1 MNKIGLPCRMHV
13 NVLSRKTIRCMKL
26 TFLLLFAFN
35 LHVFAK
41 GYAQTFTL
49 NMKNVGAEDVLN
61 KLQTES
67 NYRFFYNYGQIKTL
81 DKVTVVVKDETL
93 PNILSMVLGQRFD
106 FKVLEDNLVV
116 ISSKGDYF
124 NNVQGTI
131 TDDRGVPLL
140 GVSVVIKG
148 TNKGTTTNADGRYM
162 LDAVAN
168 DILVFSMVGYESQ
181 EIKVSKRTL
190 IDIQLSL
197 SASSLSQIV
206 VVGYGT
212 TRKRDVTGSVGSVKV
227 TELQKAPVRS
237 FEEAL
242 AGRLAGV
249 TAVAADGQPG
259 ATINIVV
266 CGNNSLTQDNSPL
279 YVIDGFPIENP
290 DNNAINPAEIES
302 IEVLKDASSTAIYG
316 ARGAN
321 GVIIITTKKGKE
333 GKPVITY
340 NGYYGFQQNNKK
352 MELMDPYEFVKYQY
366 ERDST
371 NANNIYLINGNTLD
385 DFKNIRSV
393 DLQDSLFR
401 TSPFH
406 NHFLSLSGGSRDTK
420 YSVSGSILNQDGILT
435 NSGYDRYQGRFRLD
449 QRVNKNLNVGIN
461 TNYSNLHQ
469 YGTSPALGGNGF
481 FYGNMLYSVWA
492 FRPTSGKIND
502 PVDVDADDADF
513 LVLNGFNPIKTAK
526 NELREKFSDVLTS
539 TAYAEYSFAK
549 YFKLRVTGGIT
560 KTKTKSD
567 AFDNSQTPRGSPL
580 TKSGKDNGVSGSE
593 LNTQITNWVNENTI
607 TFSRKV
613 RHSDQLDLLA
623 GFTASGTKLASFG
636 AAANHIPNEDLGIS
650 GMDEG
655 QPVSITSTSSQYKL
669 ASFLGRVN
677 YALFSR
683 YLFTA
688 SIRADGSSKFSEAN
702 KWSYF
707 PSGAIAWRLSDENFI
722 KPLRFV
728 SNAKLRVSYGST
740 GNNRVSDFA
749 YLSRISLPSSLGYS
763 YNNQP
768 VDASILTALG
778 NPNLKWET
786 TDQFDIGLDLG
797 LFEQRI
803 SLETDIYRKI
813 TSNLLLDAA
822 VPGSIGFST
831 ALKNIGKVQNQG
843 IEFTLNTVNI
853 KGGKL
858 NWNTNFNI
866 SFNQNKVLAL
876 SDNETER
883 LTTASW
889 DTYTQNVPLYIAEIG
904 YSIARFWGYL
914 WDGNYQYSDFDQNT
928 PGVYILKSSVPSY
941 GTRTNIKPGDIKFKD
956 ISGPQ
961 GKPDGIID
969 AYDRT
974 IIGNSNPVF
983 TGGFSNNF
991 TYRNFDLNIF
1001 FNFSYGNDVIN
1012 INRIKFEGGGP
1023 VNQNMFASYINRWT
1037 PDNQNNTYF
1046 RTGGAGPV
1054 DYVYNTRVIEDGS
1067 FIKLKTVSLGYN
1079 FSSKLLNRIK
1089 VKSLRLYASG
1099 QNLLTFTKYHGF
1111 DPEVN
1116 KFGSDALR
1124 PAFDYSV
1131 YPYART
1137 ITFGLNVSF

>member
-1 MNKIGLPCRMHV
+1 
-13 NVLSRKTIRCMKL
+13 MKL
-26 TFLLLFAFN
+26 TFLLLFVFN

-49 NMKNVGAEDVLN
+49 NLKNVGAEEVLN
-61 KLQTES
+61 KLQNQS
-67 NYRFFYNYGQIKTL
+67 NYRFFYNSGQIKTL
-81 DKVTVVVKDETL
+81 QNITLVVKDETL
-93 PNILSMVLGQRFD
+93 PNILNRILGTQFG
-106 FKVLEDNLVV
+106 FKIIEDNMVV
-116 ISSKGDYF
+116 ISPKSDVF
-124 NNVQGTI
+124 NNVQGTV
-131 TDDRGVPLL
+131 TDDKGLPLT
-140 GVSVVIKG
+140 GVSIVIKG
-148 TNKGTTTNADGRYM
+148 TQKGTTTNIEGRYV
-162 LDAVAN
+162 LDAAPN

-181 EIKVSKRTL
+181 EVRVNKKTVVDL
-190 IDIQLSL
+190 QLSL
-197 SASSLSQIV
+197 SASSLSQVV

-212 TRKRDVTGSVGSVKV
+212 TRKRDVTGSVGSVKMSDI
-227 TELQKAPVRS
+227 QKAPIRS

-242 AGRLAGV
+242 SGRLAGV

-259 ATINIVV
+259 ASINIVV
-266 CGNNSLTQDNSPL
+266 RGNNSLTQDNSPL

-290 DNNAINPAEIES
+290 DNNAINPSEIES

-321 GVIIITTKKGKE
+321 GVIMITTKKGKE
-333 GKPVITY
+333 GRPVITY
-340 NGYYGFQQNNKK
+340 NGYYGFQQNNRKID
-352 MELMDPYEFVKYQY
+352 LMNPYEFVKYQY
-366 ERDST
+366 ERDSA
-371 NANNIYLINGNTLD
+371 NANNVYLINGNTLD
-385 DFKNIRSV
+385 DFKNVKGV

-406 NHFLSLSGGSRDTK
+406 NHFLSLIGGSKDTK
-420 YSVSGSILNQDGILT
+420 YSLSGSILNQDGILT

-449 QRVNKNLNVGIN
+449 QRVNSNLNVGIN
-461 TNYSNLHQ
+461 TNYSYLHQ

-502 PVDVDADDADF
+502 PVDVDAEDADF

-526 NELREKFSDVLTS
+526 NELREKFSDVFTS
-539 TAYAEYSFAK
+539 DAYAEYAFARF
-549 YFKLRVTGGIT
+549 FKLKITGGIT

-593 LNTQITNWVNENTI
+593 LNTQITNWVNENTL
-607 TFSRKV
+607 TYSRKV
-613 RHSDQLDLLA
+613 NGDDQLDLLA

-636 AAANHIPNEDLGIS
+636 AAANHIPNEDLEIS

-655 QPVSITSTSSQYKL
+655 QPVSITSTSSEYKL

-677 YALFSR
+677 YNFRSK

-688 SIRADGSSKFSEAN
+688 SMRADGSSKFSADH

-707 PSGAIAWRLSDENFI
+707 PSGAFAWRLSDESFM
-722 KPLRFV
+722 KSLRLV
-728 SNAKLRVSYGST
+728 SNAKLRISYGST

-786 TDQFDIGLDLG
+786 TNQLNIGLDLG
-797 LFEQRI
+797 LFNQRI
-803 SLETDIYRKI
+803 SLETDVYRKI

-822 VPGSIGFST
+822 VPGSIGFSS

-843 IEFTLNTVNI
+843 IEFTLNTVNV
-853 KGGKL
+853 KTEKF
-858 NWNTNFNI
+858 NWNSNFNI

-876 SDNETER
+876 SDNETQR

-889 DTYTQNVPLYIAEIG
+889 DTYTANVPLYIAAVG
-904 YSIARFWGYL
+904 DPVARFWGYL

-928 PGVYILKSSVPSY
+928 SGAYILKSSSPSY
-941 GTRTNIKPGDIKFKD
+941 GTRANIKPGDIKFKD

-961 GKPDGIID
+961 GKPDGLID

-974 IIGNSNPVF
+974 IIGNPNPVF

-991 TYRNFDLNIF
+991 IYGNFDLNVF
-1001 FNFSYGNDVIN
+1001 FNFAYGNDVIN

-1023 VNQNMFASYINRWT
+1023 VNQNMYAKYSNRWT

-1046 RTGGAGPV
+1046 RTGGQGPV

-1079 FSSKLLNRIK
+1079 FSSKLLSQVKI
-1089 VKSLRLYASG
+1089 KSLRVYVAG
-1099 QNLLTFTKYHGF
+1099 QNLLTFTNYQGF

>member
-1 MNKIGLPCRMHV
+1 
-13 NVLSRKTIRCMKL
+13 MKL
-26 TFLLLFAFN
+26 TFLLLFVFN

-49 NMKNVGAEDVLN
+49 NLKNVGAEEVLN
-61 KLQTES
+61 KLQNQS
-67 NYRFFYNYGQIKTL
+67 NYRFFYNSGQIKTL
-81 DKVTVVVKDETL
+81 QNITLVVKDETL
-93 PNILSMVLGQRFD
+93 PTILNRILGTQFG
-106 FKVLEDNLVV
+106 FKIIEDNMVV
-116 ISSKGDYF
+116 ISPKSDVF
-124 NNVQGTI
+124 NNVQGTV
-131 TDDRGVPLL
+131 TDDKGLPLT
-140 GVSVVIKG
+140 GVSIVIKG
-148 TNKGTTTNADGRYM
+148 TQKGTTTNIEGRYV
-162 LDAVAN
+162 LDAAPN

-181 EIKVSKRTL
+181 EVRVNKKTVVDL
-190 IDIQLSL
+190 QLSL
-197 SASSLSQIV
+197 SASSLSQVV

-212 TRKRDVTGSVGSVKV
+212 TRKRDVTGSVGSVKMSDI
-227 TELQKAPVRS
+227 QKAPIRS

-242 AGRLAGV
+242 SGRLAGV

-259 ATINIVV
+259 ASINIVV
-266 CGNNSLTQDNSPL
+266 RGNNSLTQDNSPL

-290 DNNAINPAEIES
+290 DNNAINPSEIES

-321 GVIIITTKKGKE
+321 GVIMITTKKGKE
-333 GKPVITY
+333 GRPVITY
-340 NGYYGFQQNNKK
+340 NGYYGFQQNNRKID
-352 MELMDPYEFVKYQY
+352 LMNPYEFVKYQY
-366 ERDST
+366 ERDSA
-371 NANNIYLINGNTLD
+371 NANNVYLINGNTLD
-385 DFKNIRSV
+385 DFKNVKGV

-406 NHFLSLSGGSRDTK
+406 NHFLSLIGGSKDTK
-420 YSVSGSILNQDGILT
+420 YSLSGSILNQDGILT

-449 QRVNKNLNVGIN
+449 QRVNSNLNVGIN
-461 TNYSNLHQ
+461 TNYSYLHQ

-502 PVDVDADDADF
+502 PVDVDAEDADF

-526 NELREKFSDVLTS
+526 NELREKFSDVFTS
-539 TAYAEYSFAK
+539 DAYAEYAFARF
-549 YFKLRVTGGIT
+549 FKLKITGGIT

-593 LNTQITNWVNENTI
+593 LNTQITNWVNENTL
-607 TFSRKV
+607 TYSRKV
-613 RHSDQLDLLA
+613 NGDDQLDLLA

-636 AAANHIPNEDLGIS
+636 AAANHIPNEDLEIS

-655 QPVSITSTSSQYKL
+655 QPVSITSTSSEYKL

-677 YALFSR
+677 YNFRSK

-688 SIRADGSSKFSEAN
+688 SMRADGSSKFSADH

-707 PSGAIAWRLSDENFI
+707 PSGAFAWRLSDESFM
-722 KPLRFV
+722 KSLRLV
-728 SNAKLRVSYGST
+728 SNAKLRISYGST

-786 TDQFDIGLDLG
+786 TNQLNIGLDLG
-797 LFEQRI
+797 LFNQRI
-803 SLETDIYRKI
+803 SLETDVYRKI

-822 VPGSIGFST
+822 VPGSIGFSS

-843 IEFTLNTVNI
+843 IEFTLNTVNV
-853 KGGKL
+853 KTEKF
-858 NWNTNFNI
+858 NWNSNFNI

-876 SDNETER
+876 SDNETQR

-889 DTYTQNVPLYIAEIG
+889 DTYTANVPLYIAAVG
-904 YSIARFWGYL
+904 DPVARFWGYL

-928 PGVYILKSSVPSY
+928 SGAYILKSSSPSY
-941 GTRTNIKPGDIKFKD
+941 GTRANIKPGDIKFKD

-961 GKPDGIID
+961 GKPDGLID

-974 IIGNSNPVF
+974 IIGNPNPVF

-991 TYRNFDLNIF
+991 IYGNFDLNVF
-1001 FNFSYGNDVIN
+1001 FNFAYGNDVIN

-1023 VNQNMFASYINRWT
+1023 VNQNMYAKYSNRWT

-1046 RTGGAGPV
+1046 RTGGQGPV

-1079 FSSKLLNRIK
+1079 FSSKLLSQVKI
-1089 VKSLRLYASG
+1089 KSLRVYVAG
-1099 QNLLTFTKYHGF
+1099 QNLLTFTNYQGF

>member
-1 MNKIGLPCRMHV
+1 
-13 NVLSRKTIRCMKL
+13 MKL
-26 TFLLLFAFN
+26 TFLLLFVFN

-49 NMKNVGAEDVLN
+49 NLKNVGAEEVLN
-61 KLQTES
+61 KLQNQS
-67 NYRFFYNYGQIKTL
+67 NYRFFYNSGQIKTL
-81 DKVTVVVKDETL
+81 QNITLVVKDETL
-93 PNILSMVLGQRFD
+93 PTILNRILGTQFG
-106 FKVLEDNLVV
+106 FKIIEDNMVV
-116 ISSKGDYF
+116 ISPKSDVF
-124 NNVQGTI
+124 NNVQGTV
-131 TDDRGVPLL
+131 TDDKGLPLT
-140 GVSVVIKG
+140 GVSIVIKG
-148 TNKGTTTNADGRYM
+148 TQKGTTTNIEGRYV
-162 LDAVAN
+162 LDAAPN

-181 EIKVSKRTL
+181 EVRVNKKTVVDL
-190 IDIQLSL
+190 QLSL
-197 SASSLSQIV
+197 SASSLSQVV

-212 TRKRDVTGSVGSVKV
+212 TRKRDVTGSVGSVKMSDI
-227 TELQKAPVRS
+227 QKAPIRS

-242 AGRLAGV
+242 SGRLAGV

-259 ATINIVV
+259 ASINIVV
-266 CGNNSLTQDNSPL
+266 RGNNSLTQDNSPL

-290 DNNAINPAEIES
+290 DNNAINPSEIES

-321 GVIIITTKKGKE
+321 GVIMITTKKGKE
-333 GKPVITY
+333 GRPVITY
-340 NGYYGFQQNNKK
+340 NGYYGFQQNNRKID
-352 MELMDPYEFVKYQY
+352 LMNPYEFVKYQY
-366 ERDST
+366 ERDSA
-371 NANNIYLINGNTLD
+371 NANNVYLINGNTLD
-385 DFKNIRSV
+385 DFKNVKGV

-406 NHFLSLSGGSRDTK
+406 NHFLSLIGGSKDTK
-420 YSVSGSILNQDGILT
+420 YSLSGSILNQDGILT

-449 QRVNKNLNVGIN
+449 QRVNSNLNVGIN
-461 TNYSNLHQ
+461 TNYSYLHQ

-502 PVDVDADDADF
+502 PVDVDAEDADF

-526 NELREKFSDVLTS
+526 NELREKFSDVFTS
-539 TAYAEYSFAK
+539 DAYAEYAFARF
-549 YFKLRVTGGIT
+549 FKLKITGGIT

-593 LNTQITNWVNENTI
+593 LNTQITNWVNENTL
-607 TFSRKV
+607 TYSRKV
-613 RHSDQLDLLA
+613 NGGDQLDLLA

-636 AAANHIPNEDLGIS
+636 AAANHIPNEDLEIS

-655 QPVSITSTSSQYKL
+655 QPVSITSTSSEYKL

-677 YALFSR
+677 YNFRSK

-688 SIRADGSSKFSEAN
+688 SMRADGSSKFSADH

-707 PSGAIAWRLSDENFI
+707 PSGAFAWRLSDESFM
-722 KPLRFV
+722 KSLRLV
-728 SNAKLRVSYGST
+728 SNAKLRISYGST

-786 TDQFDIGLDLG
+786 TNQLNIGLDLG
-797 LFEQRI
+797 LFNQRI
-803 SLETDIYRKI
+803 SLETDVYRKI

-822 VPGSIGFST
+822 VPGSIGFSS

-843 IEFTLNTVNI
+843 IEFTLNTVNV
-853 KGGKL
+853 KTEKF
-858 NWNTNFNI
+858 NWNSNFNI

-876 SDNETER
+876 SDNETQR

-889 DTYTQNVPLYIAEIG
+889 DTYTANVPLYIAAVG
-904 YSIARFWGYL
+904 DPVARFWGYL

-928 PGVYILKSSVPSY
+928 SGAYILKSSSPSY
-941 GTRTNIKPGDIKFKD
+941 GTRANIKPGDIKFKD

-961 GKPDGIID
+961 GKPDGLID

-974 IIGNSNPVF
+974 IIGNPNPVF

-991 TYRNFDLNIF
+991 IYGNFDLNVF
-1001 FNFSYGNDVIN
+1001 FNFAYGNDVIN

-1023 VNQNMFASYINRWT
+1023 VNQNMYAKYSNRWT

-1046 RTGGAGPV
+1046 RTGGQGPV

-1079 FSSKLLNRIK
+1079 FSSKLLSQVKI
-1089 VKSLRLYASG
+1089 KSLRVYVAG
-1099 QNLLTFTKYHGF
+1099 QNLLTFTNYQGF

>member
-1 MNKIGLPCRMHV
+1 
-13 NVLSRKTIRCMKL
+13 MKL
-26 TFLLLFAFN
+26 TFLLLFVFN

-49 NMKNVGAEDVLN
+49 NLKNVGAEEVLN
-61 KLQTES
+61 KLQNQS
-67 NYRFFYNYGQIKTL
+67 NYRFFYNSGQIKTL
-81 DKVTVVVKDETL
+81 QNITLVVKDETL
-93 PNILSMVLGQRFD
+93 PTILNRILGTQFG
-106 FKVLEDNLVV
+106 FKIIEDNMVV
-116 ISSKGDYF
+116 ISPKSDVF
-124 NNVQGTI
+124 NNVQGTV
-131 TDDRGVPLL
+131 TDDKGLPLT
-140 GVSVVIKG
+140 GVSIVIKG
-148 TNKGTTTNADGRYM
+148 TQKGTTTNIEGRYV
-162 LDAVAN
+162 LDAAPN

-181 EIKVSKRTL
+181 EVRVNKKTVVDL
-190 IDIQLSL
+190 QLSL
-197 SASSLSQIV
+197 SASSLSQVV

-212 TRKRDVTGSVGSVKV
+212 TRKRDVTGSVGSVKMSDI
-227 TELQKAPVRS
+227 QKAPIRS

-242 AGRLAGV
+242 SGRLAGV

-259 ATINIVV
+259 ASINIVV
-266 CGNNSLTQDNSPL
+266 RGNNSLTQDNSPL

-290 DNNAINPAEIES
+290 DNNAINPSEIES

-321 GVIIITTKKGKE
+321 GVIMITTKKGKE
-333 GKPVITY
+333 GRPVITY
-340 NGYYGFQQNNKK
+340 NGYYGFQQNNRKID
-352 MELMDPYEFVKYQY
+352 LMNPYEFVKYQY
-366 ERDST
+366 ERDSA
-371 NANNIYLINGNTLD
+371 NANNVYLINGNTLD
-385 DFKNIRSV
+385 DFKNVKGV

-406 NHFLSLSGGSRDTK
+406 NHFLSLIGGSKDTK
-420 YSVSGSILNQDGILT
+420 YSLSGSILNQDGILT

-449 QRVNKNLNVGIN
+449 QRVNSNLNVGIN
-461 TNYSNLHQ
+461 TNYSYLHQ

-502 PVDVDADDADF
+502 PVDVDAEDADF

-526 NELREKFSDVLTS
+526 NELREKFSDVFTS
-539 TAYAEYSFAK
+539 DAYAEYAFARF
-549 YFKLRVTGGIT
+549 FKLKITGGIT

-593 LNTQITNWVNENTI
+593 LNTQITNWVNENTL
-607 TFSRKV
+607 TYSRKV
-613 RHSDQLDLLA
+613 NGDDQLDLLA

-636 AAANHIPNEDLGIS
+636 AAANHIPNEDLEIS

-655 QPVSITSTSSQYKL
+655 QPVSITSTSSEYKL

-677 YALFSR
+677 YNFRSK

-688 SIRADGSSKFSEAN
+688 SMRADGSSKFSAEH

-707 PSGAIAWRLSDENFI
+707 PSGAFAWRLSDESFM
-722 KPLRFV
+722 KSLRLV
-728 SNAKLRVSYGST
+728 SNAKLRISYGST

-786 TDQFDIGLDLG
+786 TNQLNIGLDLG
-797 LFEQRI
+797 LFNQRI
-803 SLETDIYRKI
+803 SLETDVYRKI

-822 VPGSIGFST
+822 VPGSIGFSS

-843 IEFTLNTVNI
+843 IEFTLNTVNV
-853 KGGKL
+853 KTEKF
-858 NWNTNFNI
+858 NWNSNFNI

-876 SDNETER
+876 SDNETQR

-889 DTYTQNVPLYIAEIG
+889 DTYTANVPLYIAAVG
-904 YSIARFWGYL
+904 DPVARFWGYL

-928 PGVYILKSSVPSY
+928 SGAYILKSSSPSY
-941 GTRTNIKPGDIKFKD
+941 GTRANIKPGDIKFKD

-961 GKPDGIID
+961 GKPDGLID

-974 IIGNSNPVF
+974 IIGNPNPVF

-991 TYRNFDLNIF
+991 IYGNFDLNVF
-1001 FNFSYGNDVIN
+1001 FNFAYGNDVIN

-1023 VNQNMFASYINRWT
+1023 VNQNMYAKYSNRWT

-1046 RTGGAGPV
+1046 RTGGQGPV

-1079 FSSKLLNRIK
+1079 FSSKLLSQVKI
-1089 VKSLRLYASG
+1089 KSLRVYVAG
-1099 QNLLTFTKYHGF
+1099 QNLLTFTNYQGF

>member
-1 MNKIGLPCRMHV
+1 
-13 NVLSRKTIRCMKL
+13 MKL
-26 TFLLLFAFN
+26 TFLLLFVIN
-35 LHVFAK
+35 LQVFAK

-49 NMKNVGAEDVLN
+49 NLKNVGAEEVFN
-61 KLQTES
+61 RLQNQS
-67 NYRFFYNYGQIKTL
+67 NYRFFYNSGQIKTL

-93 PNILSMVLGQRFD
+93 PNILNLVLGERFN
-106 FKVLEDNLVV
+106 FKVLEDNVVV
-116 ISSKGDYF
+116 ISPQSEFF
-124 NNVQGTI
+124 NNIQGTI
-131 TDDRGVPLL
+131 TDEKGVPLS

-148 TNKGTTTNADGRYM
+148 TNKGTTTNADGRYVV
-162 LDAVAN
+162 DANAN
-168 DILVFSMVGYESQ
+168 DILVFSMVGYERQ
-181 EIKVSKRTL
+181 EVPVNKKAAINV
-190 IDIQLSL
+190 QLSL
-197 SASSLSQIV
+197 SASSLSQVV

-227 TELQKAPVRS
+227 SELQKAPVRS

-242 AGRLAGV
+242 SGRLAGV

-259 ATINIVV
+259 ASINIVV
-266 CGNNSLTQDNSPL
+266 RGNNSLTQDNSPL
-279 YVIDGFPIENP
+279 YVIDGFPVENP

-321 GVIIITTKKGKE
+321 GVIMITTKKGRE
-333 GKPVITY
+333 GKPIITY
-340 NGYYGFQQNNKK
+340 DGYYGFQQNNKK
-352 MELMDPYEFVKYQY
+352 MDLMNPYEFVKYQY

-371 NANNIYLINGNTLD
+371 NATNVYLTNGNQLD
-385 DFKNIRSV
+385 DFKNVTGV

-449 QRVNKNLNVGIN
+449 QRVNNNLNVGIN
-461 TNYSNLHQ
+461 TNYSYLHQ

-539 TAYAEYSFAK
+539 NAYAEYAFAK
-549 YFKLRVTGGIT
+549 FFKLRITGGMT

-593 LNTQITNWVNENTI
+593 LNSQITNWVNENTLSY
-607 TFSRKV
+607 SRKI
-613 RHSDQLDLLA
+613 SNTDQLDLLA
-623 GFTASGTKLASFG
+623 GITASGTNLATFG
-636 AAANHIPNEDLGIS
+636 AAANHIPNEDLQIS

-655 QPVSITSTSSQYKL
+655 QPVSITSTTSAYRL
-669 ASFLGRVN
+669 ASFLGRAN
-677 YALFSR
+677 YNLHSK
-683 YLFTA
+683 YLFTV
-688 SIRADGSSKFSEAN
+688 SFRADGSSKFAPEN

-707 PSGAIAWRLSDENFI
+707 PSGAIAWRLSDENFMKSVRVI
-722 KPLRFV
+722 
-728 SNAKLRVSYGST
+728 SNAKIRASYGST

-768 VDASILTALG
+768 NDASILTALG

-786 TDQFDIGLDLG
+786 TNQLNFGFDLG

-803 SLETDIYRKI
+803 ALETDLYRKV

-843 IEFTLNTVNI
+843 IEFTLNTLNI
-853 KGGKL
+853 KTEKF

-889 DTYTQNVPLYIAEIG
+889 DTYTQNVPLYIAEIN
-904 YSIARFWGYL
+904 YPIARFWGYV

-928 PGVYILKSSVPSY
+928 PGVYTLKSAAPSY
-941 GTRTNIKPGDIKFKD
+941 GTRANIKPGDIKFKD
-956 ISGPQ
+956 INGPQ
-961 GKPDGIID
+961 GKPDGLID

-974 IIGNSNPVF
+974 VIGNPSPVF

-991 TYRNFDLNIF
+991 TYGNFDLNIF

-1012 INRIKFEGGGP
+1012 INRIKFDGGGP
-1023 VNQNMFASYINRWT
+1023 VNQNMYASYINRWT
-1037 PDNQNNTYF
+1037 PDNPNNSYF

-1079 FSSKLLNRIK
+1079 VSSQVLSRFKIR
-1089 VKSLRLYASG
+1089 SLRFYASG
-1099 QNLLTFTKYHGF
+1099 QNLLTFTHYQGF